1 MRRGG
6 LRFSRAAI
14 LVVAGGGIALAGLVA
29 LGFGAA
35 AKADATPSI
44 LLQTAPDPAVVYPR
58 QCAACHGSGGEGGTG
73 PDLRTWSGNLEET
86 GRVIAEGVG
95 AMPAFAH
102 TLAPEQIAVVAG
114 FLDDLVGASTYGEF
128 CSTCHGEYGEGGVG
142 PSLTL
147 SASTDEERRAA
158 ISEGIGSMGGFSELL
173 SPDQIEALVRR
184 TAGYAATGA
193 TIFEQQCAPCH
204 GTAGEGASGPPLA
217 GVELLTDE
225 LSAIITGG
233 FGGMPAF
240 ASTFEPGDLEAV
252 VAFIEGLEEPPEPST
267 TTTSTTMVPTTTTTQ
282 PTTTTGAADPAAG
295 VDVYLAHCAA
305 CHGEDAEGGL
315 GPSLVGGYSADVL
328 GAVTRNGKGS
338 MPGFEALLSDAEMD
352 QLIGFLLSLGSE
364 GDVPALPVLGAEV
377 YAQQCAACH
386 GVDGTG
392 GIAKSLR
399 TSVLSGQ
406 ELRRAVE
413 EGNETMPAFSRTLT
427 TEELDAVLQ
436 HVEAIRSGESLA
448 PELLDGPTIYRQ
460 DCAACHGDRGEGGIG
475 PNLQGTELSVN
486 EIIARVYGGHAE
498 GMPAFEG
505 ALDSAQVLEVAQ
517 FIRSFEITEEE
528 GGGLGAFAI
537 AGIVVGALVALAGGS
552 VAIRRW
558 RRA

>member
-1 MRRGG
+1 
-6 LRFSRAAI
+6 
-14 LVVAGGGIALAGLVA
+14 
-29 LGFGAA
+29 
-35 AKADATPSI
+35 
-44 LLQTAPDPAVVYPR
+44 
-58 QCAACHGSGGEGGTG
+58 
-73 PDLRTWSGNLEET
+73 
-86 GRVIAEGVG
+86 
-95 AMPAFAH
+95 
-102 TLAPEQIAVVAG
+102 
-114 FLDDLVGASTYGEF
+114 
-128 CSTCHGEYGEGGVG
+128 
-142 PSLTL
+142 
-147 SASTDEERRAA
+147 
-158 ISEGIGSMGGFSELL
+158 
-173 SPDQIEALVRR
+173 
-184 TAGYAATGA
+184 
-193 TIFEQQCAPCH
+193 
-204 GTAGEGASGPPLA
+204 
-217 GVELLTDE
+217 
-225 LSAIITGG
+225 
-233 FGGMPAF
+233 
-240 ASTFEPGDLEAV
+240 
-252 VAFIEGLEEPPEPST
+252 
-267 TTTSTTMVPTTTTTQ
+267 
-282 PTTTTGAADPAAG
+282 
-295 VDVYLAHCAA
+295 
-305 CHGEDAEGGL
+305 
-315 GPSLVGGYSADVL
+315 
-328 GAVTRNGKGS
+328 